1 PGGLDEEAFREI
13 FEDFVAETREKIPES
28 RKALKGLG
36 GEAPDREDAD
46 RLFRFM
52 HTVKGTARFLKLAAL
67 AELAGLCE
75 ARLEVFRTAGPPFPE
90 GAASLLGQSLE
101 QVEAYLVEA
110 EEGRVSEAVPALT
123 APLAP
128 PPGEEPKAEA
138 RPVEAVEPPP
148 KTRREPARVRESPSE
163 GTIRVDTR
171 RLDEL
176 MNLTGE
182 MVLGRNRLLQA
193 LHDVE
198 DRKDLDAALASL
210 TDTADFIDMVTS
222 DLQKA
227 VIKTRMQ
234 PVGRI
239 FNKFP
244 RMVRDLSRE
253 KKKSVALE
261 IQGAD
266 TELDKS
272 VIDEINDPL
281 VHLIRNAVDHGIEPP
296 SERPGAGKSE
306 TGKIVLA
313 ARQEGN
319 RIAIEV
325 ADDGRGLDPEKIRGK
340 IVEKGLM
347 GEGEA
352 RGLPEG
358 EVLNLIFLPGFSTA
372 ETVGRTS
379 GRGVGM
385 DVVRSNI
392 EKLGGFVELDSRPGE
407 GTRFVVKLPLTLAII
422 PVLMVRVREE
432 IFALP
437 AVSVIETVRL
447 HPEELKTIDGKEVIN
462 LRGKILP
469 ILRLSDLFRLDGR
482 EGGARR
488 RYVVVAGLA
497 EKRVGLLVNGLIGQE
512 EVVIKPLGDLFEH
525 AAGIAGATIRG
536 DGRVALIL
544 DFSSLLKLSPAPA
557 PAVRRVPAAEKP
569 RPPAP
574 EPAPRADRKVLT
586 VLVVDDSATERK
598 IVRKAVEVT
607 GHRVFEASDGASALA
622 KLKERDFDIVITDI
636 EMEGMDGLALAE
648 RIRTNASWKALP
660 VVALSTHG
668 MMVDR
673 IRGSE
678 AGLDAYLVKPL
689 DPADLERTFK
699 RFFGG

>member
-1 PGGLDEEAFREI
+1 
-13 FEDFVAETREKIPES
+13 
-28 RKALKGLG
+28 
-36 GEAPDREDAD
+36 
-46 RLFRFM
+46 
-52 HTVKGTARFLKLAAL
+52 
-67 AELAGLCE
+67 
-75 ARLEVFRTAGPPFPE
+75 
-90 GAASLLGQSLE
+90 
-101 QVEAYLVEA
+101 
-110 EEGRVSEAVPALT
+110 
-123 APLAP
+123 
-128 PPGEEPKAEA
+128 
-138 RPVEAVEPPP
+138 
-148 KTRREPARVRESPSE
+148 
-163 GTIRVDTR
+163 VDTR

-193 LHDVE
+193 LHEAE
-198 DRKDLDAALASL
+198 DKGDLDTVLSSL

-234 PVGRI
+234 PIGRI

-253 KKKSVALE
+253 KKKSVALVIE
-261 IQGAD
+261 GAD

-272 VIDEINDPL
+272 VIDEINDPI
-281 VHLIRNAVDHGIEPP
+281 VHLIRNSVDHGIEAPAIR
-296 SERPGAGKSE
+296 SRLGKE
-306 TGKIVLA
+306 DEGRILLA

-325 ADDGRGLDPEKIRGK
+325 SDDGKGLDVETIRAK
-340 IVEKGLM
+340 AVEKGLM
-347 GEGEA
+347 DAREA
-352 RGLPEG
+352 RTLPES
-358 EVLNLIFLPGFSTA
+358 EILNAIFLPGFSTA
-372 ETVGRTS
+372 ETVDRTS

-392 EKLGGFVELDSRPGE
+392 ENLGGFVDLVSSPGQ
-407 GTRFVVKLPLTLAII
+407 GTRFIVKLPLTLAII
-422 PVLMVRVREE
+422 PVLMVRVSEE

-447 HPEELKTIDGKEVIN
+447 RPDEVKTIDGKEVIN

-469 ILRLSDLFRLDGR
+469 IMRLSELFHLV
-482 EGGARR
+482 GAPDAERR
-488 RYVVVAGLA
+488 CYIVVTGLA

-512 EVVIKPLGDLFEH
+512 EVVIKPLGDLFENTE
-525 AAGIAGATIRG
+525 GIAGATIRG

-544 DFSSLLKLSPAPA
+544 DFSGLLKLSPSPRKTVARVQAAPA
-557 PAVRRVPAAEKP
+557 PPRVRAPT
-569 RPPAP
+569 PAP
-574 EPAPRADRKVLT
+574 ALERRTPS
-586 VLVVDDSATERK
+586 VLVVDDSAAERK
-598 IVRKAVEVT
+598 IVRLAVEAA
-607 GHRVFEASDGASALA
+607 GYDVFEAPDGHSALS

-636 EMEGMDGLALAE
+636 EMEGMDGLELAGQ
-648 RIRTNASWKALP
+648 IRSHAQWRDLP

-689 DPADLERTFK
+689 DPTELERTLR
-699 RFFGG
+699 RFCGG